1 MPKACFAVDKY
12 YSCTVN
18 NTDGQRHLVN
28 GCAKLYPQ
36 NPKDMIIFELC
47 MPTPSTPKSRKI
59 ASKIEPLRTLY
70 KNRYHKGKTS
80 STISFFSFQIVI
92 YIYIFFF
99 SGELNHKQSTCTLI
113 FANNRI
119 STRTTHQ

>member
-12 YSCTVN
+12 YSRTVN

-28 GCAKLYPQ
+28 GFEKLYTLD
-36 NPKDMIIFELC
+36 PKDMIIFELR

-80 STISFFSFQIVI
+80 STISFLSFQIAI

-99 SGELNHKQSTCTLI
+99 FFFLQGS
-113 FANNRI
+113 
-119 STRTTHQ
+119 